1 MSFESMSFKTMS
13 FKTTPYKRKLSPVER
28 YYISCDKRTL
38 PYHTPCLNQMMVEGT
53 GIVDEKTWAKAVK
66 TASLANPGS
75 RIILKGSL
83 GFACWVDSGKTT
95 PFRVVNGGIW
105 DGQSDTGAPFLEDPL
120 PAYEGPTSEV
130 LLVKCVHKSYIVFR
144 SHHGAMDGRGTQA
157 FADDV
162 FRVLNGGEPLGE
174 NSAMSDLDL
183 STQLTSVRSEMLTDQ
198 VRAPTG
204 LPEGNE
210 KGRIWY
216 RRTVTGKFSQ
226 VLARIAIGIAQSA
239 RDYGDTNVRFQLP
252 VDMRP
257 RVKGLR
263 STANLSG
270 GIMMNVTSETSVSSW
285 QHMIKN
291 KLAEKREAVIPSFM
305 KFVPIRLLCW
315 ISLKMMK
322 NANEKLVEKRMLT
335 GQYRATGII
344 SNLGLLPLEQYQ
356 GGGFKA
362 TSALFIPPDFDT
374 TAFFLTVAGNKNGIE
389 LVLRLPKV
397 LATRG
402 RLNKALDAIV
412 SSLGKAVEPSKSSAV
427 PNESSKAP
435 QETKPELLPL

>member
-1 MSFESMSFKTMS
+1 MSFEPK
-13 FKTTPYKRKLSPVER
+13 PYKRKLSPIER
-28 YYISCDKRTL
+28 YYVSCDKRTQ
-38 PYHTPCLNQMMVEGT
+38 PYHTPCLNQMTIEGT
-53 GIVDEKTWAKAVK
+53 GLIDELEWARAVK
-66 TASLANPGS
+66 KASLANPGS
-75 RIILKGSL
+75 RIVLKGSL

-95 PFRVVNGGIW
+95 PFRVIDGSDW

-130 LLVKCVHKSYIVFR
+130 LLVKCKTNSYFIFR

-162 FRVLNGGEPLGE
+162 FRVLKGEEPLGE

-183 STQLTSVRSEMLTDQ
+183 SLQLTRVRSEMVTDE

-204 LPEGNE
+204 LPEGE
-210 KGRIWY
+210 EQGRIWY

-226 VLARIAIGIAQSA
+226 VLAKIAIGIAHSA
-239 RDYGDTNVRFQLP
+239 RAYGDTNVRFQLP

-257 RVKGLR
+257 RVEGLR

-270 GIMMNVTSETSVSSW
+270 GIMMNVPGDTSVNSW
-285 QHMIKN
+285 QSMIKN

-305 KFVPIRLLCW
+305 RFIPIRLLCW

-322 NANEKLVEKRMLT
+322 NANNKLVEKRMVT
-335 GQYRATGII
+335 GQYRASGII
-344 SNLGLLPLEQYQ
+344 SNLGLLPLDQYQ

-362 TSALFIPPDFDT
+362 TSAFFIPPDFDT

-402 RLNKALDAIV
+402 RLNKALDSIV
-412 SSLGKAVEPSKSSAV
+412 NSLDAKTTS
-427 PNESSKAP
+427 PNKGSTTP
-435 QETKPELLPL
+435 QETKPQLLPL

>member
-1 MSFESMSFKTMS
+1 MSFESKL
-13 FKTTPYKRKLSPVER
+13 YKRKLSPIER
-28 YYISCDKRTL
+28 YYVSCDKRTL
-38 PYHTPCLNQMMVEGT
+38 PYHTPCLNQMTIEGR
-53 GIVDEKTWAKAVK
+53 GLVDEDAWAQAVK
-66 TASLANPGS
+66 KASLANPGS

-95 PFRVVNGGIW
+95 PFRVINGGNW
-105 DGQSDTGAPFLEDPL
+105 DGNSDTNASFLEDPL

-130 LLVKCVHKSYIVFR
+130 LLVKCKNNSYIIFR
-144 SHHGAMDGRGTQA
+144 SHHGAMDGRGTQT

-162 FRVLNGGEPLGE
+162 FRVLNGQEPLGE
-174 NSAMSDLDL
+174 NSSMSDLDL
-183 STQLTSVRSEMLTDQ
+183 SLQITSARSEMVTDE

-204 LPEGNE
+204 LPKGGE

-226 VLARIAIGIAQSA
+226 VLAKIAIGIAHSA
-239 RDYGDTNVRFQLP
+239 RAYGDTDVRFQLP

-257 RVKGLR
+257 RVEGLR

-270 GIMMNVTSETSVSSW
+270 GIMMNVPSDSSVSSW
-285 QHMIKN
+285 QNMIKN

-305 KFVPIRLLCW
+305 RFIPIRLLCW
-315 ISLKMMK
+315 ISLKMMQ
-322 NANEKLVEKRMLT
+322 NANNKLVEKRMLT
-335 GQYRATGII
+335 GQYRASGII

-362 TSALFIPPDFDT
+362 TSAFFIPPDFDT

-412 SSLGKAVEPSKSSAV
+412 NSLAEQ
-427 PNESSKAP
+427 PNKNSTTP
-435 QETKPELLPL
+435 QETKPQLLPL